1 MARVVVTTSKKERS
15 STARAWPTPAPP
27 TTGRPRDPPRDPT
40 RPAALLPADRWWFR
54 GGRPVRWPG
63 NTSSGPRCG
72 CRRAAGAD
80 RAHRWPCLRCRDAST
95 PVRRPSRRPPT
106 PGLSPPRPPNN
117 RRSAPRAVAPLE
129 PPVPPTFRDL
139 GVPADLAAVLD
150 RRGIATPF
158 PVQAATLPDALTGRD
173 VSGKAPTGSGKTL
186 AFGIPLAV
194 RATSGRPRRP
204 HSLVLAPTRELAAQ
218 IESELRPLAAVR
230 GLTVAAFYGGVGFGK
245 QLTALRQ
252 GVDIAVACPG
262 RLADLVQRRE
272 CRLDEV
278 DLVVIDEADRMADM
292 GFLPEV
298 RRLLDK
304 VRPDRQTLL
313 FSATL
318 DDDVAVLVRHYQRDP
333 ARHEVGP
340 LHQGP
345 DRTEHHFWH
354 TADDQR
360 VDLTARLVRHHG
372 PTIVFC
378 RTKRRA
384 DRVTRQLGRAG
395 VSAAAIHGDRSQSQR
410 ERALDAFTR
419 GKVEALV
426 ATDVAARGIHVTD
439 VACVV
444 HYDLPGDEKDYVHR
458 SGRTGR
464 AGATGTVVTLVGGE
478 HRKAATRLQRT
489 LKLTTDGT
497 VAPDLAGLPP
507 VTGPTPAPTPG
518 DAGPG
523 RAHGRGGAAR
533 THEQRPKGGPPRG
546 AKGGAKSGGGRRRA
560 AHARSGPARGDRGGA
575 PANRARRSGGS
586 RNGGRPKGAPRR

>member
-1 MARVVVTTSKKERS
+1 M
-15 STARAWPTPAPP
+15 
-27 TTGRPRDPPRDPT
+27 
-40 RPAALLPADRWWFR
+40 
-54 GGRPVRWPG
+54 
-63 NTSSGPRCG
+63 
-72 CRRAAGAD
+72 
-80 RAHRWPCLRCRDAST
+80 
-95 PVRRPSRRPPT
+95 
-106 PGLSPPRPPNN
+106 
-117 RRSAPRAVAPLE
+117 
-129 PPVPPTFRDL
+129 PPTFRDL

-150 RRGIATPF
+150 QRGITAPF
-158 PVQAATLPDALTGRD
+158 PVQAATLPDALAGRD
-173 VSGKAPTGSGKTL
+173 IAGKAPTGSGKTL
-186 AFGIPLAV
+186 AFGIPLVV
-194 RATSGRPRRP
+194 RATHGRPRRP
-204 HSLVLAPTRELAAQ
+204 HALVLAPTRELAAQ

-245 QLTALRQ
+245 QLTALRK

-272 CRLDEV
+272 CRLDEI

-298 RRLLDK
+298 RRLLDQ

-318 DDDVAVLVRHYQRDP
+318 DDDVAVLVRHYQKDP

-354 TADDQR
+354 ARDDER
-360 VDLTARLVRHHG
+360 VDLTARLVQHHG
-372 PTIVFC
+372 STIVFC

-384 DRVTRQLGRAG
+384 DRLTRQLDKAG
-395 VSAAAIHGDRSQSQR
+395 VSAAAIHGDRSQAQR

-444 HYDLPGDEKDYVHR
+444 HYDLPGDDKDYVHR

-464 AGATGTVVTLVGGE
+464 AGATGTVVTLVSGE
-478 HRKAATRLQRT
+478 HRKAATRLQRA
-489 LKLTTDGT
+489 LKLDAAT
-497 VAPDLAGLPP
+497 VAPDFSGLADVAAPAFRPP
-507 VTGPTPAPTPG
+507 AERYDDNAP
-518 DAGPG
+518 AGPRPSHGKPRPYGDRNGPGGPRRGGKPGSKPGAKPYAKAG
-523 RAHGRGGAAR
+523 RPKAGARAGGSANGGPSHGGGPKANGSGPRPKNRTNRPGSGGPGAAR
-533 THEQRPKGGPPRG
+533 KPGGHRKGGPRPR
-546 AKGGAKSGGGRRRA
+546 
-560 AHARSGPARGDRGGA
+560 
-575 PANRARRSGGS
+575 
-586 RNGGRPKGAPRR
+586 